1 MRIILRLT
9 SQSVKPLVGGK
20 SSLSLAKVNAI
31 FIFVYLVKADFIL
44 ID

>member
-1 MRIILRLT
+1 MRKGVRPIFLM
-9 SQSVKPLVGGK
+9 
-20 SSLSLAKVNAI
+20 SLAKVNAI